1 MNRQLNRR
9 YNSTR
14 DSMYLYELDRVM
26 PPTIYNNTPPDGNRG
41 GGITG
46 GAMTREEQ
54 RNAALTLGRLQR
66 KLNTIQKFDGMDEEK
81 QVLAEQINMARR
93 LLADD
98 KIERDANRPVRPVRV
113 KAPKPVYV
121 PTGRP
126 RGRPV
131 RPGAPRKAFVPLQED
146 DGNYY
151 EREVIPNAQMVPYS
165 PPQPVRARPT
175 RAPGVPPPGIR
186 QKVPRA
192 QGRPIRTPRPIRV
205 NKRAGKTMLS
215 ITKTLI
221 DKLRAYSDVIHTIK
235 TQNEPL
241 FKHIEII
248 NNEILPALSNVQQQM
263 IADLSF

>member
-26 PPTIYNNTPPDGNRG
+26 PPTILNNTPPDGNRG

-54 RNAALTLGRLQR
+54 RNTALTIGRLQK
-66 KLNTIQKFDGMDEEK
+66 KLNTSENSEER
-81 QVLAEQINMARR
+81 QVLAEQINMLREM
-93 LLADD
+93 LADD
-98 KIERDANRPVRPVRV
+98 KREKEANRPVRPVRV

-126 RGRPV
+126 RGRPA
-131 RPGAPRKAFVPLQED
+131 RPGVPRKVVVPLQED

-151 EREVIPNAQMVPYS
+151 PIVPYS

-175 RAPGVPPPGIR
+175 RVPGVPPPGIR
-186 QKVPRA
+186 QKIPRA
-192 QGRPIRTPRPIRV
+192 QGRPMRTPRPIRV

-215 ITKTLI
+215 ITQTLI
-221 DKLRAYSDVIHTIK
+221 SKLRAYSDVIHTIK

-241 FKHIEII
+241 FRHIEII